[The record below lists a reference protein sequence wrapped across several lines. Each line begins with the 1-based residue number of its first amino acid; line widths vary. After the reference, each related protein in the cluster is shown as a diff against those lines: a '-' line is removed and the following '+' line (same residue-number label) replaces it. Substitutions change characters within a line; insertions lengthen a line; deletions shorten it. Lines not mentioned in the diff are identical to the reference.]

1 MQFMNDNK
9 YKPSWLGNSMITVD
23 EIQVYE
29 YKTTKDLLLVFVI
42 KMIIYRM
49 NFKPEN
55 LILETFS
62 SFAGSIIQS
71 L

>member
-1 MQFMNDNK
+1 
-9 YKPSWLGNSMITVD
+9 MITVD
-23 EIQVYE
+23 EVQLYE
-29 YKTTKDLLLVFVI
+29 YKTVKELLLVI

>member
-1 MQFMNDNK
+1 
-9 YKPSWLGNSMITVD
+9 MITVD

-55 LILETFS
+55 LILEIFLH
-62 SFAGSIIQS
+62 S
-71 L
+71 LGA

>member
-1 MQFMNDNK
+1 
-9 YKPSWLGNSMITVD
+9 MITVD
-23 EIQVYE
+23 EVQLYE
-29 YKTTKDLLLVFVI
+29 YKTTRELLLVVVI

>member
-1 MQFMNDNK
+1 
-9 YKPSWLGNSMITVD
+9 MITVD
-23 EIQVYE
+23 EIRVYE

-42 KMIIYRM
+42 TMIIYRM

>member
-1 MQFMNDNK
+1 
-9 YKPSWLGNSMITVD
+9 MITVD
-23 EIQVYE
+23 EAQLYE
-29 YKTTKDLLLVFVI
+29 YQTTKELLLVI